1 MLFLCHSYNEFKNI
15 MKQQGIESQK
25 KENKPEPV
33 KIVIKKKTVRGR
45 STSRL
50 ATKLSRI
57 SRISKVNNS
66 VSVVSKTLP
75 NVKAIKED
83 EDDDDDDDKDRDIF
97 KRFLEQQ
104 KRERLLFLKQQ
115 YGDKKSNYRYRK

>member
-1 MLFLCHSYNEFKNI
+1 MKN
-15 MKQQGIESQK
+15 KGIEIQNKNEQK
-25 KENKPEPV
+25 KESVE
-33 KIVIKKKTVRGR
+33 IVIKIKTVRGR

-50 ATKLSRI
+50 TTKLSRI

-75 NVKAIKED
+75 NVNQIKED
-83 EDDDDDDDKDRDIF
+83 DNDDDKIDKDKDIF

-104 KRERLLFLKQQ
+104 K
-115 YGDKKSNYRYRK
+115 KKDYYF

>member
-1 MLFLCHSYNEFKNI
+1 M
-15 MKQQGIESQK
+15 
-25 KENKPEPV
+25 
-33 KIVIKKKTVRGR
+33 RGR

-57 SRISKVNNS
+57 SRISKVNHS

-75 NVKAIKED
+75 NVNVIK
-83 EDDDDDDDKDRDIF
+83 EDDDDDDDDEIDKDKDIF

-115 YGDKKSNYRYRK
+115 YGDKKSNFRYKK

>member
-1 MLFLCHSYNEFKNI
+1 M
-15 MKQQGIESQK
+15 
-25 KENKPEPV
+25 
-33 KIVIKKKTVRGR
+33 RGR